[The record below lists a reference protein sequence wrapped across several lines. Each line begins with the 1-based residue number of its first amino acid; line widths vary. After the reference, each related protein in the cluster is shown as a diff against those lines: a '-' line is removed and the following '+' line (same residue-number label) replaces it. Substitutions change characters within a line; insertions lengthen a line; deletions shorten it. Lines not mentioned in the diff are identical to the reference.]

1 MVRKPMN
8 ILALNAGSNSLK
20 FEIVSVQPDGGKS
33 GFGQSLISGAYD
45 DIGKP
50 RATFTLFD
58 GKQERQK
65 QQIDAP
71 DHGRATTLLL
81 DWIDQG
87 HASNQGI
94 RRLDDLHGMGH
105 RVVHGADRFDGP
117 VRITDDVLRQI
128 EELEDLAPLHNVSAL
143 KVIRAADE
151 RTGARL
157 PMVAMFDTVFH
168 RSIPEPAAL
177 YPLPLDLAK
186 QHKIRRY
193 GFHGISHEYLML
205 RYAQIA
211 KRAASE
217 LNLITL
223 HLEGGSSATAIRA
236 GQSVDTSMGFTPL
249 EGLMMGTRCGD
260 VDPAIIT
267 YLIRKENLD
276 SSQAETFLNKKCG
289 LLGVSDTTA
298 DTRELVRR
306 LDDPRAKL
314 ALDLFSYRVRKYI
327 GAYLAVLGHVD
338 AIVFGG
344 GIGENTSY
352 VRGRICESLG
362 PLGID
367 FDGQQNDSVIDR
379 EGTISMPDS
388 RIPVWVIPTRENLMV
403 AYHTVGQ
410 LAG

>member
-1 MVRKPMN
+1 
-8 ILALNAGSNSLK
+8 
-20 FEIVSVQPDGGKS
+20 
-33 GFGQSLISGAYD
+33 
-45 DIGKP
+45 
-50 RATFTLFD
+50 
-58 GKQERQK
+58 
-65 QQIDAP
+65 
-71 DHGRATTLLL
+71 
-81 DWIDQG
+81 
-87 HASNQGI
+87 
-94 RRLDDLHGMGH
+94 
-105 RVVHGADRFDGP
+105 
-117 VRITDDVLRQI
+117 
-128 EELEDLAPLHNVSAL
+128 
-143 KVIRAADE
+143 
-151 RTGARL
+151 
-157 PMVAMFDTVFH
+157 VFH
-168 RSIPEPAAL
+168 RSIPEQAAL

-223 HLEGGSSATAIRA
+223 HIEGGSSATAIRA

-249 EGLMMGTRCGD
+249 EGVMMGTRSGD
-260 VDPAIIT
+260 IDPAIVT
-267 YLIRKENLD
+267 YLMRKEELD

-289 LLGVSDTTA
+289 LLGVSGTTA

-344 GIGENTSY
+344 GISENTSY